1 MIRVKKVFPMQPAW
15 ESGQFQEGDIL
26 IGAGGQ
32 ALSGLT
38 LRQVNT
44 YFTKLMSSSCH
55 FDRASNVKIG
65 VECQICQIFYIII
78 F

>member
-1 MIRVKKVFPMQPAW
+1 MKLIKPNFFKFSAPAPFTNLIRVKKVFPMQPAW

-38 LRQVNT
+38 LRQVN
-44 YFTKLMSSSCH
+44 
-55 FDRASNVKIG
+55 
-65 VECQICQIFYIII
+65 IFQK
-78 F
+78 